1 MGIAHMKGKD
11 KMLGYLI
18 FHRVTVLGDGCFTV
32 STIGP
37 SPHLPETMIFDERR
51 LYGRSRYCEYHSNSD
66 DLNERH
72 EDVVRRF
79 AAGEIVLDDDEEEVE
94 DEAYWE
100 KQYEDQEYVDQEVQE

>member
-1 MGIAHMKGKD
+1 
-11 KMLGYLI
+11 MLGYLI
-18 FHRVTVLGDGCFTV
+18 FHRVTKLGDGCFTV

-51 LYGRSRYCEYHSNSD
+51 QYGRSRYCEYHSNSD